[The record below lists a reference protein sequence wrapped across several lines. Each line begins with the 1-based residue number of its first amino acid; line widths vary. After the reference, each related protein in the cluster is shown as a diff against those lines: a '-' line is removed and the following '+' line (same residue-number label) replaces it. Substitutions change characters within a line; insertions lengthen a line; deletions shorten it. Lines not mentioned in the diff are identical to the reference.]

1 MEATPPMRVLALT
14 ARSRFTSEAWP
25 REPRFV
31 RRSVSG
37 EMPTTKEVVVKEVM
51 VRQVPLMLM
60 LSPRWAS
67 VRMEAQLEIVREVP
81 AVASWGS
88 RTVTAGLG
96 LGCWWVCGE
105 GREGSG
111 TADCFDYAGEHG

>member
-1 MEATPPMRVLALT
+1 M
-14 ARSRFTSEAWP
+14 
-25 REPRFV
+25 